1 MKKLEGRAREMQ
13 LVSINVGKPQTVMHN
28 GKEVSTAIWKYP
40 VTDRRFLDW
49 EQLDGDGQA
58 DRRFHGG
65 KDKALMVYSYDHYSF
80 WEEKL
85 GQELAPGAF
94 GENVTVRGLD
104 ESTVSIGDIFQLG
117 EAVVQ
122 VSQPR
127 QPCFKLDVRLQRSDM
142 VSLIQQTGYS
152 GFYMRVLETGMIGQ
166 DMEFRLLEKSSHNVT
181 VSFINQIKYHKKDNL
196 EAIRRILAVKEL
208 ADSWRPSLEKR
219 LTT

>member
-1 MKKLEGRAREMQ
+1 MQ
-13 LVSINVGKPQTVMHN
+13 LVSINAGKPQTVMHK

-40 VTDRRFLDW
+40 VTERRFLDW

-65 KDKALMVYSYDHYSF
+65 KDKALMVYSYDHYPF

-85 GQELAPGAF
+85 GQKLAPAAF
-94 GENVTVRGLD
+94 GENLTVSGLD
-104 ESTVSIGDIFQLG
+104 ESTVAIGDIFQLG

-152 GFYMRVLETGMIGQ
+152 GFYLRVLETGFIGQ

-181 VSFINQIKYHKKDNL
+181 VAFINQIKYHEKDNL
-196 EAIRRILAVKEL
+196 EAIRRILAAKEL
-208 ADSWRPSLEKR
+208 ADSWRPSLEAR
-219 LTT
+219 LK